1 MAELESSTADQKVPC
16 RLPVLIVAET
26 PVGVKLTSVR
36 IFNTPVLAVRA
47 TLGASYTLACVASPK
62 PATNP
67 IPVTDTVAPPVTALG
82 SLVLIVVSL
91 PVTLTGADPET
102 VGLPDV
108 DVVALPEAVTTDVPV
123 TVKDP
128 RLEVIALPG
137 GKAVLPI
144 DTATVPT
151 VASSSGSLAATIVNC
166 ESPDIEKVPIDDVE
180 LTPVTNT
187 DVPGVFVET
196 VNPAAVIVGL
206 TEMFTVG
213 EPVAVDPCT
222 PVRA

>member
-1 MAELESSTADQKVPC
+1 MAELESSTSDQKVPC

-36 IFNTPVLAVRA
+36 IFNVPVDTVAA

-67 IPVTDTVAPPVTALG
+67 IPETETIAPAVIVG
-82 SLVLIVVSL
+82 SPEVEVNSL
-91 PVTLTGADPET
+91 PVTVTGAEPEI
-102 VGLPDV
+102 VGLPLADV
-108 DVVALPEAVTTDVPV
+108 SALPEAVTTDVPT

-128 RLEVIALPG
+128 RLDVIALPE

-144 DTATVPT
+144 VTATVPT

-166 ESPDIEKVPIDDVE
+166 ESPDIENVPIDDVE
-180 LTPVTNT
+180 LTPVTNI
-187 DVPGVFVET
+187 DVPGVFVEE
-196 VNPAAVIVGL
+196 VNPRPVIVGA
-206 TEMFTVG
+206 TEIFAVG